1 MDANAEDV
9 ISPEIIDKL
18 NSISILGDSAVKKQL
33 SKMVELCLNTF
44 TANTTLAKHVKKGSV
59 PQTEFEVRFVS
70 KNKKSVTKTQFDNV
84 VKYLKSFGFQQKTN
98 TFENKMRILIGD
110 SEDSKIR
117 VELEG
122 LVPIQQYCR
131 TENLESLLQM
141 NKNTVTFTNKS
152 DFVDEN
158 GQTYLPYYNDTYD
171 MKYSFTKEET
181 LEINDKAIRSVRQ
194 NWKQEAKLYR
204 IINRLTFKDD
214 DEALFNVD
222 MSIVKQGRSSRKG
235 VTMLNSGVID
245 AQSVY
250 EIECE
255 LNIQTLYAQL
265 FRLCASLTENNS
277 DDEVRGKIVDYYN
290 EVYALLRRNVKI
302 VNMGLQD
309 SKHIIQQAEKQEVG
323 LGYSQLVF
331 GRRETRLLTRH
342 FCGPSSYT
350 LQPEN
355 ILPLNDIQREYDD
368 LNSGNFVDDDAQKK
382 QTAREAEKLAEIPNI
397 RGHYCVTDKADGM
410 RKLLYIND
418 KGRLYLINTNMEIQ
432 YTGCQINTNR
442 NLFNSV
448 IDGEH
453 VTHNKSGKFIN
464 HYFAFD
470 IYYVGQRNVRSIPF
484 TTMGSGGTSNDEQR
498 LKIMNTFIRD
508 LNEEWNKHNQT
519 KMPIMVKSKKFFIA
533 HKDFSIFEC
542 CFKILDGVRNGEFDY
557 ETDGLIFTPTLLPVG
572 SSSLKLSGPVMKTTW
587 ANSFKWKPP
596 KYNTIDFLVTT
607 KKNKNGND
615 TIENVYYN
623 ATSGPQGSKI
633 KQYKNIVLRCG
644 YDEKKH
650 GIINACLKVYNG
662 DKLSSE
668 RKNNMDMD
676 DSYIPA
682 PFFPTSPYDENAHK
696 CRIEL
701 KSDTLGNKVMVTD
714 EGEVFEDEMIVE
726 FAYVMD
732 APAGEKWRPLRVR
745 YDKTQEYKAGYKN
758 FGNAYHV
765 ANSNWQSIHN
775 PISEFSIT
783 TGEQL
788 PAPINE
794 DVYYSEL
801 KKSDLTRAMRTFHNI
816 VVKKSLLKVAS
827 NISIPTL
834 LDLAVGKS
842 GDLNKWTETNYDVV
856 IGVDV
861 SKDNINNPLDG
872 ACVRYLR
879 KQQRNSHNERIP
891 EALFFQ
897 ANSSLN
903 LRNGDAFYSD
913 SERSYMQML
922 YGDKQPNETTPK
934 LVSKLSGQFK
944 EGFGVTACM
953 FALHYFFRNADTLK
967 NFLTN
972 VAENTVK
979 GGVFIG
985 CCFNGEKIFDLLR
998 NKKKGESFTI
1008 QQKGELITRITKKY
1022 DQTTFDENSLSL
1034 GMPISVYQESIGTE
1048 NDEYLVN
1055 YGYLKKVM
1063 SLFGFEAL
1071 DTETMT
1077 ASLPMGGGKI
1087 ESIGNFK
1094 NLNYLSERDNIKL
1107 GYYERELSFL
1117 NNYFVFIKKTNVDIG
1132 TIGVLDDVG
1141 MVDTMIQQSE
1151 TRATEILTSQ
1161 AKQRDGPQTPP
1172 TPQMPVAVAKQ
1183 AVMGPQTPPTPEKET
1198 AMPAIAIEK
1207 PAKKL
1212 KMKIKR
1218 AKKPEN

>member
-1 MDANAEDV
+1 MDANAKDV

-18 NSISILGDSAVKKQL
+18 QSISISGDSAVKKQL
-33 SKMVELCLNTF
+33 SKIVELCLTTF
-44 TANTTLAKHVKKGSV
+44 SANTTLSKLVEKNAIPNV
-59 PQTEFEVRFVS
+59 ELEVRFVS
-70 KNKKSVTKTQFDNV
+70 KNKRTVTKTQFDNV
-84 VKYLKSFGFQQKTN
+84 VKYLKSFGFHQKTN
-98 TFENKMRILIGD
+98 TFENKMRILIGNN
-110 SEDSKIR
+110 EDSKIR

-131 TENLESLLQM
+131 TENIESILQM

-152 DFVDEN
+152 EFIDEN
-158 GQTYLPYYNDTYD
+158 GQRFLPYYNDSYD
-171 MKYSFTKEET
+171 MKYSFAKEEI
-181 LEINDKAIRSVRQ
+181 LEINDKVIRNIRQ

-204 IINRLTFKDD
+204 IINRLTFN
-214 DEALFNVD
+214 DEDALFNVD
-222 MSIVKQGRSSRKG
+222 LSIVKQGNSSRKG
-235 VTMLNSGVID
+235 ITMLNSGVID

-277 DDEVRGKIVDYYN
+277 DDDIRGKVIEYYN
-290 EVYALLRRNVKI
+290 NVYSLLRKNVKI

-309 SKHIIQQAEKQEVG
+309 SKHIIQQEEKQDVVT
-323 LGYSQLVF
+323 GYSQLVF
-331 GRRETRLLTRH
+331 GRVEPRLQPRH

-368 LNSGNFVDDDAQKK
+368 LNSGNFVDDDAKIK
-382 QTAREAEKLAEIPNI
+382 QTTREFEKLAEMPNI

-432 YTGCQINTNR
+432 YTGCQIKTNR
-442 NLFNSV
+442 NLFNSI

-464 HYFAFD
+464 HYYAFD
-470 IYYVGQRNVRSIPF
+470 IYFVGQRNVRSIPF
-484 TTMGSGGTSNDEQR
+484 TTMGSGGTTNDEQR
-498 LKIMNTFIRD
+498 LKIMNTFIRE
-508 LNEEWNKHNQT
+508 LTEEWNKHNQSN
-519 KMPIMVKSKKFFIA
+519 MPITIKSKKFFIS

-542 CFKILDGVRNGEFDY
+542 CFKILDGVRNNEFDY

-572 SSSLKLSGPVMKTTW
+572 SSSLKFRGPVMKTTW

-607 KKNKNGND
+607 DKNKKGND
-615 TIENVYYN
+615 IIENVYYN
-623 ATSGPQGSKI
+623 GTTGPQGSKI
-633 KQYKNIVLRCG
+633 KQYKNIILRCG

-650 GIINACLKVYNG
+650 GIVNACLKVYNG

-668 RKNNMDMD
+668 RKNNMDTD
-676 DSYIPA
+676 DNYVPA
-682 PFFPTSPYDENAHK
+682 PFYPTSPYDENAHK

-701 KSDTLGNKVMVTD
+701 KSDNIGNKVMVTE
-714 EGEVFEDEMIVE
+714 EGDVFEDGMIVE

-732 APAGEKWRPLRVR
+732 APPGEKWSPLRVR
-745 YDKTQEYKAGYKN
+745 YDKTQEYRAGYKN

-801 KKSDLTRAMRTFHNI
+801 KKSDLTRSMRTFHNI

-842 GDLNKWTETNYDVV
+842 GDLNKWIETNYDVV

-879 KQQRNSHNERIP
+879 KQQKNTYNERIP

-913 SERSYMQML
+913 NERSYMQML
-922 YGDKQPNETTPK
+922 YGERPPNETTPK

-953 FALHYFFRNADTLK
+953 FALHYFFRNSETLK

-972 VAENTVK
+972 VAENTIK

-985 CCFNGEKIFDLLR
+985 CCFNGEKVFDLLR
-998 NKKKGESFTI
+998 NKRKGESYTI

-1048 NDEYLVN
+1048 NEEYLVN

-1071 DTETMT
+1071 DTDTMT
-1077 ASLPMGGGKI
+1077 ASLPMGGARV

-1094 NLNYLSERDNIKL
+1094 NLNYLCERENIKL
-1107 GYYERELSFL
+1107 SYYEKELSFL
-1117 NNYFVFIKKTNVDIG
+1117 NNYFVFVKKTNVDIG
-1132 TIGVLDDVG
+1132 TIGMLDDVN

-1151 TRATEILTSQ
+1151 IKATEILASRYE
-1161 AKQRDGPQTPP
+1161 QRARMGPRTPSP
-1172 TPQMPVAVAKQ
+1172 SPPPVAYVKQ
-1183 AVMGPQTPPTPEKET
+1183 PIGPRTPDEEPDIP
-1198 AMPAIAIEK
+1198 PIEVKKQVK
-1207 PAKKL
+1207 PI

-1218 AKKPEN
+1218 TKKPEI